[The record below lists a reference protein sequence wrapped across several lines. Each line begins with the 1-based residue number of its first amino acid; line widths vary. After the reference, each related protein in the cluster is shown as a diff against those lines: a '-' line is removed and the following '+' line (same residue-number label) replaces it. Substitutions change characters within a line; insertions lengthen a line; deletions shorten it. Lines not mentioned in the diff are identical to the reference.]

1 MSDEKSE
8 MDILKEHICCHTPEE
23 IERILAEYVEEE
35 EIRKKE
41 LG

>member
-23 IERILAEYVEEE
+23 IDRILAEYVVVE
-35 EIRKKE
+35 EIKRKE